1 MIHNRRRVLRGL
13 AAGAALG
20 LLPLPPRAVAAAQP
34 LPDYPFR
41 LGVASGFPTEGSV
54 VLWTRLAPEPAQS
67 DGAMPPVD
75 WPLRYEVAE
84 DERFGRI
91 VARGEALAEAGFAHS
106 VHVQPAGLRPARDY
120 WFRFI
125 AGGHVSAVGRTRTL
139 PAARDAVAQL
149 RLAVASCQHYE
160 RGHYAAWRHVAA
172 AAPDASVHVGDYIYE
187 GAPEAGKL
195 RLHNGPRCYTVA
207 DYRLRYAQYQCDPAL
222 QAAHLTA
229 PWFVTWDDHEV
240 ANDYSGDTP
249 GRTEDPAR
257 FLARRAAAYQAWYEH
272 MPVPPSMAPRDG
284 RMRIHAHAAL
294 GQLATLHMLD
304 QRQYR
309 SSQACPQPPRLGG
322 LRVGDACTA
331 RLDPSRS
338 MLGMEQEAW
347 LEQGLAAQPARWTLL
362 AQGTVFAHM
371 DQGEG
376 GNAEY
381 WSDGWTGYPAARSR
395 LLESLAK
402 TRSGNPVVLSGDIHA
417 FTVAGINAVPE
428 RLDTPLVAAEFGVT
442 SISTDAIAQDT
453 LDRWRAA
460 NANVHRLD
468 GTRRGYLLLTLSDR
482 QLRADLVGVDDPAL
496 PDSGVRVS
504 ASYVLEAGDPRIKPA

>member
-1 MIHNRRRVLRGL
+1 M
-13 AAGAALG
+13 AAAAAVG
-20 LLPLPPRAVAAAQP
+20 LLPRPPRAAAAATAAQS

-41 LGVASGFPTEGSV
+41 LGVASGYPTENSV
-54 VLWTRLAPEPAQS
+54 VLWTRLAPDPAQPAA
-67 DGAMPPVD
+67 AMPPMD
-75 WPLRYEVAE
+75 WPLRYEVAT
-84 DERFGRI
+84 DERFGNI
-91 VARGEALAEAGFAHS
+91 VARGEALAEAAFAHS
-106 VHVQPAGLRPARDY
+106 AHVPVQGLQPARDY
-120 WFRFI
+120 WYRFI
-125 AGGHVSAVGRTRTL
+125 AGGHASATGRTRTL
-139 PAARDAVAQL
+139 PATRDAVAQL

-172 AAPDASVHVGDYIYE
+172 TAPDAILHLGDYIYE

-195 RLHNGPRCYTVA
+195 RRHNGPRCITLA
-207 DYRLRYAQYQCDPAL
+207 DYRLRYAQYQTDPAL
-222 QAAHLTA
+222 QAAHLAA

-284 RMRIHAHAAL
+284 RMRIHARAAL
-294 GQLATLHMLD
+294 GQLASLHLLD

-309 SSQACPQPPRLGG
+309 TAQACPQPPRLGG
-322 LRVGDACTA
+322 LRVGDACTE

-347 LEQGLAAQPARWTLL
+347 LEQGLAEQPARWTLL

-381 WSDGWTGYPAARSR
+381 WSDGWTGYPAARAR
-395 LLESLAK
+395 MLASLAK
-402 TRSGNPVVLSGDIHA
+402 TRSANPVVLSGDIHA

-428 RLDTPLVAAEFGVT
+428 RLDSPLVAAEFGVT
-442 SISTDAIAQDT
+442 SISTDGIAQET

-460 NANVHRLD
+460 NPNVHRLE
-468 GTRRGYLLLTLSDR
+468 GRGRGYLSLTLSER
-482 QLRADLVGVDDPAL
+482 QLRADLVTVDDVARAESP
-496 PDSGVRVS
+496 SRVS
-504 ASYVLEAGDPRIKPA
+504 ASYVLEAGDPRILPA